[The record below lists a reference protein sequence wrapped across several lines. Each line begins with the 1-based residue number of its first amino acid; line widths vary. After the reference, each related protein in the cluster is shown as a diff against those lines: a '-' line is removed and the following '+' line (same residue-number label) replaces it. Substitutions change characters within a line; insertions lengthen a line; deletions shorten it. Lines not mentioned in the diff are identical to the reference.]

1 LGVEVRPV
9 TTKEAERYGL
19 ELHQGVTITHVAP
32 DSAMGKAGFEV
43 RDVLLAI
50 DGQPIESTESL
61 VTLTAALKPQQ
72 RITVLALDH
81 RSGNTGDVQV
91 VID

>member
-1 LGVEVRPV
+1 
-9 TTKEAERYGL
+9 
-19 ELHQGVTITHVAP
+19 
-32 DSAMGKAGFEV
+32 MGKAGFEV
-43 RDVLLAI
+43 QDILLAI
-50 DGQPIESTESL
+50 DGQPIENTESL
-61 VTLTAALKPQQ
+61 VALTAALKPQQ